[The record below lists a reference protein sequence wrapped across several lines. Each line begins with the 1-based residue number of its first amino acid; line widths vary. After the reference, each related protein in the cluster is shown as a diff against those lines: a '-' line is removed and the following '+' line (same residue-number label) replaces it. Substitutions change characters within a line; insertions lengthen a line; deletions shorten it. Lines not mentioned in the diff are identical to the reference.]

1 MYSSD
6 ESLGSLPLKVAIL
19 KRNSKKPL
27 TRTSSSRLAYNLRQ
41 DFKDPVTRR
50 TCKCPPRDS
59 VLIDT
64 HFAALGLPR
73 SVEGQLTP
81 AEWFARTDE
90 MDQRVNSRT
99 GRDLVIIHPLKLSP
113 TQHIALS
120 RDLTESIA
128 KIMNTPAHG
137 ALHCRPGIFS
147 SPVFLENGERKHAN
161 PHTHVQAADR
171 DVHGQKL
178 RAWGSRKHSS
188 QLLKNLRHA
197 VAAVINRHLRMA
209 GLASRYEESEALSPA
224 KVSNSLYYV
233 RKSWKTKL
241 TKLAKEA
248 EKIMT
253 TLAPI
258 PWLQHMHALL
268 HAGASRLP
276 TKDEIRRLALAKK
289 AAALVRDHR
298 DQVYIGTLFHLHR
311 LAVEMKRSR
320 EVENPEI
327 GMVPPQ
333 R

>member
-1 MYSSD
+1 MHSSD
-6 ESLGSLPLKVAIL
+6 KSLGSLLLEVVIL

-27 TRTSSSRLAYNLRQ
+27 ARTSSSRLAYNRRQ

-50 TCKCPPRDS
+50 TYKCPPRDS

-64 HFAALGLPR
+64 HFAALGLPG
-73 SVEGQLTP
+73 SVEGELTP
-81 AEWFARTDE
+81 TEWFARTDE

-99 GRDLVIIHPLKLSP
+99 GRDFVIIHPLKLAPS
-113 TQHIALS
+113 QHIALS

-178 RAWGSRKHSS
+178 RAWGSRKHSP

-209 GLASRYEESEALSPA
+209 GLASQYKESEALSPA

-241 TKLAKEA
+241 TKLAKQA

-276 TKDEIRRLALAKK
+276 TKEEIRRLALAKR
-289 AAALVRDHR
+289 AAALVRDPP
-298 DQVYIGTLFHLHR
+298 DQVHIGTLFHLHR
-311 LAVEMKRSR
+311 RARDWVRDRDVSE
-320 EVENPEI
+320 PDI
-327 GMVPPQ
+327 GMAP
-333 R
+333 